1 MEKIASFL
9 LLLCVLYITTST
21 ATAASVDTS
30 YVTTSCKS
38 TTYPALCMRSLSG
51 YARIIRRSPRQMSL
65 VALSVSLSRT
75 KSAYSFL
82 TKLKRFKN
90 LKPRESRAIADCL
103 ELMDDSV
110 DRLSKS
116 FQEMKNL
123 GRVKSRDFLFH
134 MSNVQTWASAALTNG
149 NTCLDGFADKSMN
162 GKVKDS
168 VTAQVAN
175 VVQVTS
181 NALGLVNQFANNNR
195 H

>member
-1 MEKIASFL
+1 MAKIANL
-9 LLLCVLYITTST
+9 LLSLCVLCITTSK

-38 TTYPALCMRSLSG
+38 TTYPALCMRSLSD
-51 YARIIRRSPRQMSL
+51 YARVIRRSPRQMSL

-82 TKLKRFKN
+82 TKLNRSKN
-90 LKPRESRAIADCL
+90 LKPREYRAIADCL

-110 DRLSKS
+110 DRLSNS
-116 FQEMKNL
+116 VQEMKNL
-123 GRVKSRDFLFH
+123 GGVKNRDFLFH

-149 NTCLDGFADKSMN
+149 DTCLDGFADKSMN

-168 VTAQVAN
+168 VRAQVVN

>member
-1 MEKIASFL
+1 MARTSSSVL
-9 LLLCVLYITTST
+9 LLLVLYITCTAILASRHST
-21 ATAASVDTS
+21 VKP
-30 YVTTSCKS
+30 SCKS
-38 TTYPALCMRSLSG
+38 TTYPTVCVQYLLP
-51 YARIIRRSPRQMSL
+51 YASKIQRSPKKMSL

>member
-1 MEKIASFL
+1 QL
-9 LLLCVLYITTST
+9 N
-21 ATAASVDTS
+21 
-30 YVTTSCKS
+30 
-38 TTYPALCMRSLSG
+38 
-51 YARIIRRSPRQMSL
+51 
-65 VALSVSLSRT
+65 
-75 KSAYSFL
+75 
-82 TKLKRFKN
+82 RFKN
-90 LKPRESRAIADCL
+90 LKPKEYRAIADCL

-116 FQEMKNL
+116 VQEMKNL

-134 MSNVQTWASAALTNG
+134 INNVQTWASTALTNG

-181 NALGLVNQFANNNR
+181 NALGLFNQFANNNR